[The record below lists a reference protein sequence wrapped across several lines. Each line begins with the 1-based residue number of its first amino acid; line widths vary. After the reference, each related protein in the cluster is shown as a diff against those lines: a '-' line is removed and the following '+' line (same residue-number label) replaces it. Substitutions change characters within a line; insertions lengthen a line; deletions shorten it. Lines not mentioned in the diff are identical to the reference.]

1 MKRIL
6 LLVVGGFVVVS
17 VSAVAQS
24 GAITSEAAFVA
35 AMKEIGATYG
45 SVQSELE
52 ARNGEAVLA
61 GTAKLTDLFGEVQ
74 TFWMANGVDKAAD
87 IATQAAEAS
96 TAITTAIN
104 TQAFQEIAVASDA
117 LAGACQACHAEYRE
131 KTDAGF
137 RITPGVL

>member
-1 MKRIL
+1 MKRSL
-6 LLVVGGFVVVS
+6 LLVVGGLVVAS

-24 GAITSEAAFVA
+24 GAIASEAAYVA

-45 SVQSELE
+45 AVQSELE

-61 GTAKLTDLFGEVQ
+61 GTAKLTDLFGQVQ
-74 TFWMANGVDKAAD
+74 AFWTANGVDKAAD
-87 IATQAAEAS
+87 LATQAAEAA

-104 TQAFQEIAVASDA
+104 TQAFQEIAAASAA
-117 LAGACQACHAEYRE
+117 LGGACQACHTEYRE
-131 KTDAGF
+131 KTAAGF

>member
-6 LLVVGGFVVVS
+6 LLVVGGVVVAS

-24 GAITSEAAFVA
+24 GAIASEAAFTA

-61 GTAKLTDLFGEVQ
+61 GTAKLTDLFGQVQ
-74 TFWMANGVDKAAD
+74 AFWAANGVDKAAG
-87 IATQAAEAS
+87 IATQAAEAA

-104 TQAFQEIAVASDA
+104 TQAFQEIATATDA
-117 LAGACQACHAEYRE
+117 LSGACQACHTEYRE
-131 KTDAGF
+131 KTDGGF